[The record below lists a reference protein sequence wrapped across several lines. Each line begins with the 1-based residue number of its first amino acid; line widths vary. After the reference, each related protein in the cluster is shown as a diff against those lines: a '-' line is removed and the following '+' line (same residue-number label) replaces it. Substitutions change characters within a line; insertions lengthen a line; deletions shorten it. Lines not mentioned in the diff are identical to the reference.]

1 MVVTGPETGPPSPAI
16 IPVQI
21 FAQMLFSKD
30 IKYDK
35 DDAYS

>member
-1 MVVTGPETGPPSPAI
+1 MIWTMHTLNKDIKYMIRTLHP
-16 IPVQI
+16 
-21 FAQMLFSKD
+21 LNKD